1 MKKLFN
7 IRYIAVICAVVY
19 LSVSLITAQFDLMT
33 KKQQLS
39 ILHQQQERVE
49 LEAQDIERMLEYE
62 SEEDYVERIARQ
74 RLGYA
79 NPNEKV
85 FKDIQGE

>member
-7 IRYIAVICAVVY
+7 IKYIAVICAVVY
-19 LSVSLITAQFDLMT
+19 LSVSLISAQFDLMT
-33 KKQQLS
+33 KKQQLT
-39 ILHQQQERVE
+39 ILNQQQERIQ

-62 SEEDYVERIARQ
+62 TEEEYVERIARQ

-79 NPNEKV
+79 NPNEKIY
-85 FKDIQGE
+85 KDIQGE